1 MRVRHTPR
9 ARRDL
14 EAIYDYLDRNDPD
27 AARAVKRAVTRA
39 AELLADKIDV
49 ETDRSREFRGIR
61 VGRYPY
67 RIYYRVRGDEV
78 WISRESD
85 MTPSW
90 LRSSAPANAFT
101 A

>member
-14 EAIYDYLDRNDPD
+14 EAIYDYLDRNNPD
-27 AARAVKRAVTRA
+27 AARAVKLAVSRAT
-39 AELLADKIDV
+39 ELLADFPKIGV

-78 WISRESD
+78 WIVHVRD
-85 MTPSW
+85 MRRHP
-90 LRSSAPANAFT
+90 F
-101 A
+101 